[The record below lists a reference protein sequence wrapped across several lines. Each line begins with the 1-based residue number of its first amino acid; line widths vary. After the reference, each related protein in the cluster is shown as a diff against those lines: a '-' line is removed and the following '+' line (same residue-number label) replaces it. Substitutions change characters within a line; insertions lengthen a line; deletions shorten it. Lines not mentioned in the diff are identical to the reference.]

1 MWQRH
6 AHLTSPSW
14 HAIRDTC
21 TQLFPLVEMYYK
33 WELQED
39 CSDLRA
45 LMLRFD
51 SEIELEAHELGRS
64 LLLMIRSDGID
75 RDCLPGLV
83 SRAVHPNPFDVV
95 RERLHTTT
103 LAIQDLHAQVRSLP
117 DTSPTS

>member
-51 SEIELEAHELGRS
+51 SEIELEAHDTTRKG
-64 LLLMIRSDGID
+64 
-75 RDCLPGLV
+75 GLF
-83 SRAVHPNPFDVV
+83 SHKLNTNLTPFPDQ
-95 RERLHTTT
+95 HTC
-103 LAIQDLHAQVRSLP
+103 H
-117 DTSPTS
+117 